1 MITVIGYD
9 GSPLSTDAGAR
20 LASAT
25 LVVGAGRLL
34 AACPPPPGARVVDF
48 GQMHDVLRALHDPG
62 GDAVVLA
69 SGDPGFFGIVRA
81 LRAKDLKIEVLPAR
95 SSVAIAFARAGVP
108 WDDAV
113 VVSAHGRDLRTAVNV
128 ARAHPK
134 VGILCG
140 PGATPREIG
149 AALADTGRT
158 LVVAQQLGLDTES
171 VVTCPAAEAALR
183 DWDDLAVVL
192 VLDEARMIA
201 TAKPVLAGRV
211 SPVGWALPESA
222 FEHRDG
228 QITKSEIRAYVLARL
243 GPRLGDLVWDIGAGS
258 GSVAVECARL
268 GAAVVAVEK
277 DPDQVRR
284 IAANVA
290 AHDVDVRVVT
300 GTAPGALRDLPDP
313 DSIFVGGSG
322 SGFLDVL
329 AVAAQRA
336 RRTVVVALAAIE
348 RVVPAQALL
357 ADAGYDV
364 ETVLLQ
370 ASRLTGVGDL
380 HRLAAQNPVFV
391 VSAVRGGAPGSGVAQ

>member
-9 GSPLSTDAGAR
+9 GSPLPADAAER
-20 LASAT
+20 LATAT
-25 LVVGAGRLL
+25 LVVGAERLL
-34 AACPPPPGARVVDF
+34 AACPPPAQARTVDF
-48 GQMHDVLRALHDPG
+48 GQMHEVLRALHEPG

-69 SGDPGFFGIVRA
+69 SGDPSFFGIVRA
-81 LRAKDLKIEVLPAR
+81 LRAKGLAIEVLPAR
-95 SSVAIAFARAGVP
+95 SSVAIAFARAAVP

-134 VGILCG
+134 VAILCG

-158 LVVAQQLGLDTES
+158 LVIAQRLCLPDES
-171 VVTCPAAEAALR
+171 VVTCTAPEAAAR
-183 DWDDLAVVL
+183 DWDDLAVVI

-201 TAKPVLAGRV
+201 PAKPVIAGRTA
-211 SPVGWALPESA
+211 PGAWALPEAA

-228 QITKSEIRAYVLARL
+228 QITKAEVRALVLARL

-268 GAAVVAVEK
+268 GAAVVAIEK
-277 DPDQVRR
+277 DPEQVRR
-284 IAANVA
+284 IAANAA
-290 AHDVDVRVVT
+290 AHAVDVQVIET
-300 GTAPGALRDLPDP
+300 TAPAGLDALADADA
-313 DSIFVGGSG
+313 IFVGGSG
-322 SGFLDVL
+322 LGFLDVL
-329 AVAAQRA
+329 GVAALRA
-336 RRTVVVALAAIE
+336 RRTVVLALTAIE

-357 ADAGYDV
+357 ADAGFVVD
-364 ETVLLQ
+364 TVLLQ
-370 ASRLTGVGDL
+370 ASRVTGVGDL

-391 VSAVRGGAPGSGVAQ
+391 VSAVRQ

>member
-9 GSPLSTDAGAR
+9 GAPLPADAAAR

-25 LVVGAGRLL
+25 LVVGADRLL
-34 AACPPPPGARVVDF
+34 TACPPPPGARIVDF
-48 GQMHDVLRALHDPG
+48 GQMHEVLRALHEPG

-69 SGDPGFFGIVRA
+69 SGDPAFFGIVRA
-81 LRAKDLKIEVLPAR
+81 LRAKGLTIEVLPAR
-95 SSVAIAFARAGVP
+95 SSVALAFARAAIP

-134 VGILCG
+134 VAILCG

-158 LVVAQQLGLDTES
+158 MVVAQRLCLADES
-171 VVTCPAAEAALR
+171 VVTCTAAEAAAR

-192 VLDEARMIA
+192 VLDEDRMIGG
-201 TAKPVLAGRV
+201 TKPVIGGRV
-211 SPVGWALPESA
+211 SAVGWALPEDA

-228 QITKSEIRAYVLARL
+228 QITKAEIRALVLARI

-277 DPDQVRR
+277 DPEQVRR
-284 IAANVA
+284 IRANAVT
-290 AHDVDVRVVT
+290 HGVDVHVIEA
-300 GTAPGALRDLPDP
+300 TAPAGLDALPDP
-313 DSIFVGGSG
+313 DAIFVGGSG
-322 SGFLDVL
+322 SGFGDVL
-329 AVAAQRA
+329 GVAASRA

-357 ADAGYDV
+357 ADAGFVV

-370 ASRLTGVGDL
+370 ASRLTGV
-380 HRLAAQNPVFV
+380 
-391 VSAVRGGAPGSGVAQ
+391 